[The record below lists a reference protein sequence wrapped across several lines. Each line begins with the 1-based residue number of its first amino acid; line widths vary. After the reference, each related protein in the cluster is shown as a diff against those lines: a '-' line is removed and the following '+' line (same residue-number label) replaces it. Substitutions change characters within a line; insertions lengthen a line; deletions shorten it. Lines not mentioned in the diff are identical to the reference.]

1 MSQRLRQSR
10 LTCSTQTDELIHNLA
25 SNSPKSVRF
34 TSSSASDD
42 MSPCMSLNEDSGLPG
57 EFYEEPSALYER
69 LLKAEEVSLIKAPQ
83 EWVLLSITSCGCPVI
98 LVFAVF

>member
-1 MSQRLRQSR
+1 M
-10 LTCSTQTDELIHNLA
+10 
-25 SNSPKSVRF
+25 RF

-83 EWVLLSITSCGCPVI
+83 ESVLSITGCPAI
-98 LVFAVF
+98 LVFLLFCSVLVFL